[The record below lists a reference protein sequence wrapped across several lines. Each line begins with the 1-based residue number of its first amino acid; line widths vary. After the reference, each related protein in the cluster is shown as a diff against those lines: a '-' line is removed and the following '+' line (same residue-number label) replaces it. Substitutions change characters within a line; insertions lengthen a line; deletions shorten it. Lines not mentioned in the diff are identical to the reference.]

1 MTWEEAGLNTEDIA
15 IKAAL
20 TFLASVNVP
29 VAKLKA
35 IKGIL
40 DAQEFNLNEVYT
52 AEFHVPA
59 GSIVSE
65 AITFLEDNNFLVY
78 KKHCGRAVVK

>member
-1 MTWEEAGLNTEDIA
+1 MTWEEAGLNTEDRA

-20 TFLASVNVP
+20 TYLASLNVP
-29 VAKLKA
+29 VSKLKA

-40 DAQEFNLNEVYT
+40 EAQEYNLNDVYT
-52 AEFHVPA
+52 AEFHVKA
-59 GSIVSE
+59 GSIASE
-65 AITFLEDNNFLVY
+65 AITFLEDNDFFVY